1 MAAAFPGRKQWLT
14 RSVFDIVLRVLEWD
28 NDLSPIRAQSL
39 LPDDQ
44 WEDSVARRIMREY
57 LFHYAD
63 K

>member
-1 MAAAFPGRKQWLT
+1 MT

-28 NDLSPIRAQSL
+28 NDLSPIRAQSG
-39 LPDDQ
+39 LPADQ
-44 WEDSVARRIMREY
+44 WEDSVGRRIMREY